1 MIKKSILFLAVY
13 SLLLSLSA
21 GTLMAQGQGAGM
33 GKHKNSP
40 PFLIV
45 GKLPHLTKMLMQQW
59 DNPALQ
65 LTDAQKEK
73 LLVVRK
79 DTIGGAKKLGA
90 EIAGLE
96 QQVVEGISSGKT
108 PADLKGLVDQVADLK
123 AQATM
128 LHLACIFNTKKILN
142 KDQMVVLTGK
152 AGK

>member
-1 MIKKSILFLAVY
+1 
-13 SLLLSLSA
+13 
-21 GTLMAQGQGAGM
+21 
-33 GKHKNSP
+33 
-40 PFLIV
+40 
-45 GKLPHLTKMLMQQW
+45 MLMQQW
-59 DNPALQ
+59 DNSALQ
-65 LTDAQKEK
+65 LTNEQKEK

-79 DTIGGAKKLGA
+79 DTISGAKKLGG

-108 PADLKGLVDQVADLK
+108 PVDLKGLVDQIAGLK

-142 KDQMVVLTGK
+142 KDQLAVLTNK

>member
-1 MIKKSILFLAVY
+1 MIKKNILFLAVF

-21 GTLMAQGQGAGM
+21 GTLMAQGKGAGM
-33 GKHKNSP
+33 SKQNSP
-40 PFLIV
+40 PFLIM
-45 GKLPHLTKMLMQQW
+45 GKLPHLTKMLIQQW

-79 DTIGGAKKLGA
+79 DTINGAKKLGG

-108 PADLKGLVDQVADLK
+108 PADLKGLVDQVAARK
-123 AQATM
+123 TQATM
-128 LHLACIFNTKKILN
+128 LHLACIFNTEKILD
-142 KDQMVVLTGK
+142 KEQMAVLTGK